1 MAKKYLSKNH
11 APSYAL
17 PLFTNAGENTGF
29 KLAVPH
35 NTNGRFTLGHLTFEV
50 YNKGYF
56 NKGRAYVRAMDAIPA
71 SWLIDINHATE
82 EVTA

>member
-1 MAKKYLSKNH
+1 MAKKYLSKKH

-29 KLAVPH
+29 SLAVPF
-35 NTNGRFTLGHLTFEV
+35 NINGKFSIGHLTFEV

-56 NKGRAYVRAMDAIPA
+56 NKARAYVRAMDTIPA
-71 SWLIDINHATE
+71 SWLVDINQATE
-82 EVTA
+82 EVIA